1 MKKKQIAML
10 KVLSVI
16 SLILLSF
23 YKVQPTPYDLI
34 NVIIENYKEGSLMKE
49 FYEPNRDRFNS
60 YAAFSLASE
69 NDLVDPTKTFNLDS
83 LFSPNQKMEIDQ
95 KAKESYPRDINFKK
109 LKNPKILYDSQ
120 ISRDLSNGIVYKISY
135 PVIQKGINDKYY
147 GMILERSFWSSGESG
162 ESYLVIYRL
171 DEKCWTVI
179 HRSLVS
185 IT

>member
-1 MKKKQIAML
+1 MKEKQIAML

-23 YKVQPTPYDLI
+23 YKVEPTPYDLI

-69 NDLVDPTKTFNLDS
+69 NDLVDPIKTFNLDS

-95 KAKESYPRDINFKK
+95 KAKESHPRDINFKE
-109 LKNPKILYDSQ
+109 LKNPKILFDPQ
-120 ISRDLSNGIVYKISY
+120 ISRDLSNGIVYRISY

-147 GMILERSFWSSGESG
+147 GMILERSFWSSGSSG
-162 ESYLVIYRL
+162 ESYLIIYRL
-171 DEKCWTVI
+171 DEEGWVI
-179 HRSLVS
+179 IYKSLVS
-185 IT
+185 MT